1 MVFTRKLNHTFLSHN
16 WLKLGRQYGK
26 TSREEVRVTNNQIRY
41 FQLQEDTR
49 HNIASETEQ
58 KRYNTES
65 LYELNRSN
73 VARERETERSNRA
86 RERETSRTNRANE
99 GIKRVANQIQYF
111 REGEQ
116 QRHNMASEMLQ
127 AYGHQTD
134 RMRVDASYA
143 QMASNERVAN
153 ISAAANRY
161 ATDVN
166 AATQEKYLQEQTRS
180 NLAREEELTRSNKAR
195 EQENTRSNR
204 ARESETKRSNVASE
218 STKRAAVN
226 AQVRNAET
234 AENRLTF
241 DKSVYSTTG
250 ADLQKAQT
258 WQASTQGAVNVARTV
273 KTGVDTIQQ
282 GLNLVGTY
290 GGFQTLL
297 GGGL

>member
-1 MVFTRKLNHTFLSHN
+1 MVFTRKSYHTFLSHK
-16 WLKLGRQYGK
+16 WLKLKDSVMK
-26 TSREEVRVTNNQIRY
+26 TFREEVIMTNNQIRY

-49 HNIASETEQ
+49 HNLATESEQ

-73 VARERETERSNRA
+73 VARERETARSNRA
-86 RERETSRTNRANE
+86 RERETNRSNLANE
-99 GIKRVANQIQYF
+99 QLKNVGNQIQFYSA
-111 REGEQ
+111 REQG
-116 QRHNMASEMLQ
+116 RHNLASEMLQ

-143 QMASNERVAN
+143 QMASNERVAS

-166 AATQEKYLQEQTRS
+166 AATQQKYLEEQTRS
-180 NLAREEELTRSNKAR
+180 NLAREEETTRANMAREKETTRSNQAR
-195 EQENTRSNR
+195 ER
-204 ARESETKRSNVASE
+204 ETKRSNVASE
-218 STKRAAVN
+218 STKRAQAN
-226 AQVRNAET
+226 AATRNAAT
-234 AENRLTF
+234 SENRLTF
-241 DKSVYSTTG
+241 DKSIYATTG

-273 KTGVDTIQQ
+273 KTGVDTVQQ
-282 GLNLVGTY
+282 GLNLVGSY
-290 GGFQTLL
+290 GGFQSLL